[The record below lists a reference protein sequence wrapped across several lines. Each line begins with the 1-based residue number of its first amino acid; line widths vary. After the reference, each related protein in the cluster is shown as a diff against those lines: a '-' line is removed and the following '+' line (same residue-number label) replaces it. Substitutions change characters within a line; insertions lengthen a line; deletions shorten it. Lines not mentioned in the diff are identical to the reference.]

1 MALSTA
7 FTERFGIQHPIAL
20 APMGGAAGGALA
32 AAVCEAGGLG
42 LVGGGREDPSWLDR
56 ELAIVTDRTTRP
68 WGVGFQAWSAGV
80 STVERALSRRPAAVM
95 LSFGDPAPF
104 IEPIRAAGSAL
115 IIQVTDLAEAEQAV
129 AVGADLIV
137 AQGTEA
143 GGHSGGNGRS
153 TLSFVPVVVDLVAP
167 TPVLAAGGIADGR
180 GLAAALALGAAGV
193 LLGTLLLATTEA
205 LVEPS
210 AIKAIIDAT
219 GEDTERGTLLDV
231 ARGAPWP
238 SRYPARTLRH
248 PFVSRWHGREQQL
261 AGDDEARAR
270 FQQAV
275 ASGELPPIVWASQ
288 SIDLIT
294 GLHSAAE
301 LVRALAA
308 QAEDTLTRLGSR
320 SA

>member
-1 MALSTA
+1 MTLSTA
-7 FTERFGIQHPIAL
+7 FTELLGIQHPIAL
-20 APMGGAAGGALA
+20 APMGGSAGGALA
-32 AAVCEAGGLG
+32 AAVSEGGGLG
-42 LVGGGREDPSWLDR
+42 LVGGGREDSSWLDR
-56 ELAIVTDRTTRP
+56 ELAIVADRTTRP
-68 WGVGFQAWSAGV
+68 WGVGFQAWSADV
-80 STVERALSRRPAAVM
+80 AAVERALTRRPAAVM

-104 IEPIRAAGSAL
+104 VEPIRAAGSAL
-115 IIQVTDLAEAEQAV
+115 IIQVTDLAEAEQAI
-129 AVGADLIV
+129 AAGADVIV

-180 GLAAALALGAAGV
+180 GVAAALALGAAGV
-193 LLGTLLLATTEA
+193 LLGTLFLATNEA
-205 LVEPS
+205 LVEP
-210 AIKAIIDAT
+210 AVTKAIIDAT

-248 PFVSRWHGREQQL
+248 PFASQWRGQEQQL
-261 AGDDEARAR
+261 AGDDDARLR
-270 FQQAV
+270 FQRAV

-294 GLHSAAE
+294 GLQSAAE
-301 LVRALAA
+301 LVGALAG
-308 QAEDTLTRLGSR
+308 QAADTLTRLGSVPG
-320 SA
+320 